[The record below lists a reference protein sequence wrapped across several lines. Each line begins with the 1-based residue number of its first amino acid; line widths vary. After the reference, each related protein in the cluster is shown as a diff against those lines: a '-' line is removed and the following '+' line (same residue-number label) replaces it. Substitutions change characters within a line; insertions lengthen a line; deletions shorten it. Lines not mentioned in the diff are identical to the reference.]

1 MTGGTGAL
9 PAWAGIPQP
18 TTVEPATG
26 SRWVPQPGSRVVP
39 DGPGPAREAERLGA
53 ELGLPVGDA
62 AGPGDVFLR
71 VAAGDAAECYRVDVT
86 DRVVVTGADAAGVF
100 RGTRQVL
107 HTLTVHGALPPG
119 TAAGR
124 PAVPERAL
132 HLDAARKHFTAAWVE
147 TLLHEMAHV
156 GLNVLQWHFSEDE
169 GFRIES
175 ERHPEVV
182 SPGALGQ
189 DEVRRL
195 LAVAD
200 DLHVRVAPSLSM
212 PGHLGQVLRA
222 HPAHRLPGG
231 ASGALD
237 LTDEAAV
244 ALALD
249 LVDEYAGLFRPG
261 TTWNIGADEFVDLAD
276 LAAHPAL
283 AETAER
289 RFGVGATG
297 FDLLVDFVNRVAAVV
312 RERGYRPQVWND
324 GMFRST
330 HVPLDRDVRVAW
342 WTGWSPRMAPLSA
355 ALDRGYE
362 VLNVND
368 SVLYFV
374 LGEHAGY
381 RYPTAAS
388 VAGRDWHPGLF
399 ADRRDTG
406 HPEPQ
411 ELATPYPP
419 QLRGAM
425 FAIWCDRPEAR
436 TAAQVAADVRG
447 PLRAVA
453 ERAWNAGSRLGPAV
467 SAALDRAIGRASAA
481 SAVADLKG

>member
-1 MTGGTGAL
+1 MTAGTL

-18 TTVEPATG
+18 TAVEPGAG
-26 SRWVPQPGSRVVP
+26 PGWVPLPGSRVVA
-39 DGPGPAREAERLGA
+39 DGPQPAREAERLGA
-53 ELGLPVGDA
+53 ELGLPVGGT
-62 AGPGDVFLR
+62 AGRGDVLLR
-71 VAAGDAAECYRVDVT
+71 VAPGDGAESYRVEVT
-86 DRVVVTGADAAGVF
+86 DRVVVTGADPAGVF
-100 RGTRQVL
+100 RGTRQVR
-107 HTLTVHGALPPG
+107 HTLTVHGALPAG
-119 TAAGR
+119 TATGR
-124 PAVPERAL
+124 PAVPERGL
-132 HLDAARKHFTAAWVE
+132 HLDAARKHFSAAWIE
-147 TLLHEMAHV
+147 ALLHEMAHV
-156 GLNVLQWHFSEDE
+156 GLNVLQWHVSEDE
-169 GFRIES
+169 GFRIVS
-175 ERHPEVV
+175 ERHPEVA
-182 SPGALGQ
+182 SPEALHQ

-222 HPAHRLPGG
+222 HPQHRLPGG
-231 ASGALD
+231 GPGALD
-237 LTDEAAV
+237 LTGEAAV

-283 AETAER
+283 ADEAVR
-289 RFGVGATG
+289 RFGAGATG
-297 FDLLVDFVNRVAAVV
+297 FDLLVEFVNRVATAV
-312 RERGYRPQVWND
+312 RARGYRPQVWND

-330 HVPLDRDVRVAW
+330 RVRLDPDVRIAW

-355 ALDRGYE
+355 ALEAGHD

-368 SVLYFV
+368 SVLYYV

-388 VAGRDWHPGLF
+388 VAEQDWHPGVF

-406 HPEPQ
+406 GPEPQ
-411 ELATPYPP
+411 VLPAPYPA

-425 FAIWCDRPEAR
+425 LAIWCDRPDAR
-436 TAAQVAADVRG
+436 TPAQVADDVRG

-453 ERAWNAGSRLGPAV
+453 ERSWNAGTRLGPAA
-467 SAALDRAIGRASAA
+467 SAALDRAIGRAPSAL
-481 SAVADLKG
+481 AVADLEG